1 MISRR
6 LVRVKTLQSLYAWQQ
21 SGSGA
26 LAPEIDQL
34 KDRLNQSHQF
44 YLHLLAFPHAIQGFL
59 ADKQEKEKTK
69 FYPDNAKIRALGVL
83 NRSSLIE
90 DLNNASLGTKDSPF
104 DWAEMEEQFEAWYT
118 ELSSQDF
125 WKDYSIFDEP
135 SFEQQQY
142 FLETL
147 FQFLLDSNEAFH
159 DSLIEYYPGWTDDDP
174 YVTREI
180 GKTLAT
186 AKPGKIHTPAA
197 LSAGH
202 EDWVFA
208 QNLLKHCTQEGEEYE
223 ALVASATTNWDPG
236 RIAVLDLLII
246 KMTLAE
252 FLHCPEIP
260 VKVTINEY
268 LEITKN
274 YSTPNSSRFINGILD
289 RLRMQLESE
298 GKIVKSG
305 RGLKQN

>member
-34 KDRLNQSHQF
+34 KERLNESHLF
-44 YLHLLAFPHAIQGFL
+44 YLHLLALPHALQEHL
-59 ADKQEKEKTK
+59 SEKQAREKSK
-69 FYPDNAKIRALGVL
+69 FYPDAAKIRAYGIL
-83 NRSSLIE
+83 NRSSLVQ
-90 DLNNASLGTKDSPF
+90 DLYNASLSGKSSPF
-104 DWAEMEEQFEAWYT
+104 DWSDLEKNIEEWLK
-118 ELSSQDF
+118 ELSAQPF
-125 WKDYSIFDEP
+125 WQDYSIFDEP
-135 SFEQQQY
+135 NFEQQQY
-142 FLETL
+142 FLENIFSHL
-147 FQFLLDSNEAFH
+147 FETYEPFH
-159 DSLIEYYPGWTDDDP
+159 DALVEYYPLWTDDDP
-174 YVTREI
+174 YVSREI
-180 GKTLAT
+180 GKTLAS

-202 EDWVFA
+202 EDWIFA
-208 QNLLKHCTQEGEEYE
+208 QNLLKYCAQEGEEYE
-223 ALVASATTNWDPG
+223 QLVSGVTTNWDPG

-246 KMTLAE
+246 KLTLAE

-274 YSTPNSSRFINGILD
+274 YSTPNSSRFINGVLD
-289 RLRMQLESE
+289 RLRIQLEAD